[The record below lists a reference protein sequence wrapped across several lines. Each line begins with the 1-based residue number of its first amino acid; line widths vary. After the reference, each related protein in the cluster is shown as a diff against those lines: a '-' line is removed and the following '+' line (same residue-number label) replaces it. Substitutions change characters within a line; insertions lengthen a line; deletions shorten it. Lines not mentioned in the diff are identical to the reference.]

1 MVLRLPGVSGAG
13 SHRRRTTRSGR
24 LFVMGLHRGNSRTVL
39 AVPLLV
45 AQEVPREP
53 TEIRLRWRSTG
64 CVGVTRHPE
73 HRPREAEM
81 AEAVV
86 SCSG

>member
-1 MVLRLPGVSGAG
+1 MAEAVVSWSRLR
-13 SHRRRTTRSGR
+13 
-24 LFVMGLHRGNSRTVL
+24 SRIVTDSLV
-39 AVPLLV
+39 V

-64 CVGVTRHPE
+64 GVGVTRHPE